1 MPLRS
6 GRGKYTAKR
15 ASAARTIQ
23 AAARKRAFTKAR
35 GGLKKVAR
43 IQRQPYAPQRVKNT
57 ASIATLSRAV
67 NRLQKQQLGQYQKLC
82 QQTGFY
88 PSGVGS
94 GFSRTRPICFMA
106 NQFANPVPTGG
117 AATNYPDF
125 FGLNSDQTNPVVEH
139 RSRWAIWQNNFG
151 EQGIPDRF
159 NSWA

>member
-106 NQFANPVPTGG
+106 GRAKLPTCLTRAPVSGSG
-117 AATNYPDF
+117 QYER
-125 FGLNSDQTNPVVEH
+125 EH
-139 RSRWAIWQNNFG
+139 ACKEMKEISRGRRGRSR
-151 EQGIPDRF
+151 
-159 NSWA
+159 S